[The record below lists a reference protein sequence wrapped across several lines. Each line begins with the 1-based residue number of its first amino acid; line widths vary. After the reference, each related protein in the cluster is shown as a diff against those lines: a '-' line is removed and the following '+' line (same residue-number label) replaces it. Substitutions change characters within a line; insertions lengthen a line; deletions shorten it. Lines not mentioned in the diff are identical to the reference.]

1 MKGINK
7 IFIVFAVVATI
18 ALASCEDVI
27 NPDLEQANAELV
39 VEAWLNN
46 KPVDQVIYLTRTQP
60 YFDNTLPTGV
70 SGAVVKVED
79 SEGEVMNFLEDSK
92 NKGSYRWSPLT
103 PGETF
108 GAIGREYKLS
118 VVLNGETFESVS
130 YMGPVPE
137 LDSISFRFEES
148 SSFYP
153 ENSYTSEFWA
163 RDLPGSG
170 DTYWIRT
177 YKNDTLLNKPSEI
190 SLAFD
195 AGFSQGGNFDGVE
208 FIPPIR
214 SSINPN
220 NEDKDGNV
228 LSPYLPGDSVYV
240 EIHSITY
247 ATFTYLNE
255 VVIQTDRPGGF
266 GELFAS
272 PLSNVSTNIA
282 NVNPKGS
289 KVVGFFNVA
298 AVSGLGRK
306 LKVK

>member
-1 MKGINK
+1 MKVLNK
-7 IFIVFAVVATI
+7 ISILL
-18 ALASCEDVI
+18 ALAVLGALISCEDVI
-27 NPDLEQANAELV
+27 NPELEQANAELV
-39 VEAWLNN
+39 IEAWLNN
-46 KPVDQVIYLTRTQP
+46 KPGDQVINLTRTQP
-60 YFDNTLPTGV
+60 YFENTLPTGV
-70 SGAVVKVED
+70 SGAVVTVLD
-79 SEGEVMNFLEDSK
+79 SEGEVMSFVEDDK
-92 NKGSYRWSPLT
+92 NKGIYRWSPAT

-108 GAIGREYKLS
+108 GVIGRDYKLS

-130 YMGPVPE
+130 YMGRVPE
-137 LDSISFRFEES
+137 LDSISFKFEVS
-148 SSFYP
+148 SAFYP

-170 DTYWIRT
+170 DTYWIKT
-177 YKNDTLLNKPSEI
+177 YKNDTLLNKPAEI

-195 AGFSQGGNFDGVE
+195 AGFSQGGNFDGVA

-255 VVIQTDRPGGF
+255 VVIQTNRPGGF

-306 LKVK
+306 LIVK

>member
-1 MKGINK
+1 MKSSNK
-7 IFIVFAVVATI
+7 ISLVFAVMASI

-27 NPDLEQANAELV
+27 NPNLEQANAELV

-46 KPVDQVIYLTRTQP
+46 KPGDQVINLTRTQS

-70 SGAVVKVED
+70 TGAMVKVED

-92 NKGSYRWSPLT
+92 NKGSYRWSPAT
-103 PGETF
+103 PGEAF
-108 GAIGREYKLS
+108 GVVGNGYKLS
-118 VVLNGETFESVS
+118 VVLGGETFESVS
-130 YMGPVPE
+130 YMGRVPE
-137 LDSISFRFEES
+137 LDSISFRFEKS
-148 SSFYP
+148 SAFLP

-195 AGFSQGGNFDGVE
+195 AGFSQGGNFDGVA

-214 SSINPN
+214 SSINPS
-220 NEDKDGNV
+220 NEDKDGNA

-298 AVSGLGRK
+298 AVAGLGRK
-306 LKVK
+306 LIVK